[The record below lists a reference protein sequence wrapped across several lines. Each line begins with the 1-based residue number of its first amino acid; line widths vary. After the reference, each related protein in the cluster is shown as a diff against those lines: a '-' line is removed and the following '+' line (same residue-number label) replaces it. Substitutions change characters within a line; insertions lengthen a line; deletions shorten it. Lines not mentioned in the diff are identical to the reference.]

1 MGLVILFIMI
11 MPLVMMMMLYFAFR
25 RWTPRLR
32 FWRLLLPTLAISA
45 GLLVLRSQTSST
57 VDADEQA
64 AFAVLVVAYFFV
76 SAFLVAALEWRY
88 RNKI

>member
-11 MPLVMMMMLYFAFR
+11 MPLVAMLLLYFAFR
-25 RWTPRLR
+25 RWTPRLG
-32 FWRLLLPTLAISA
+32 FWRLLFPTLVIPV
-45 GLLVLRSQTSST
+45 GMLVLSSQTSST

-88 RNKI
+88 RNKV

>member
-11 MPLVMMMMLYFAFR
+11 VPLVAMLLLYFAFQ
-25 RWTPRLR
+25 RWTPRLG
-32 FWRLLLPTLAISA
+32 FWRWLLPTLMIPA
-45 GLLVLRSQTSST
+45 GLLILRNQTSST

-64 AFAVLVVAYFFV
+64 AFAMLVVSYFLV

-88 RNKI
+88 RNKV